1 MTDIANKGLRV
12 AHVNRDKAG
21 NIHAREGWIIN
32 PATEKKSTIKIV
44 YADSGESADVPAEE
58 LRIIGIASSS
68 KIIVEHKASA
78 DEKPRRGTI
87 VKCLE
92 QDELLVLFDGE
103 EKPEE
108 VPAKEVVLIG
118 EEV

>member
-44 YADSGESADVPAEE
+44 YADSGESAEVPAEE

-68 KIIVEHKASA
+68 KIIVEHKSLTDGAT
-78 DEKPRRGTI
+78 RRGTI

-92 QDELLVLFDGE
+92 QDQLLVLFDGE

>member
-58 LRIIGIASSS
+58 LRINGIASSS
-68 KIIVEHKASA
+68 KSMSNIKHLLMKNLGVERLSSVWNKINCWFYL
-78 DEKPRRGTI
+78 T
-87 VKCLE
+87 
-92 QDELLVLFDGE
+92 
-103 EKPEE
+103 
-108 VPAKEVVLIG
+108 AKKNRKRCRQKKSS
-118 EEV
+118 